1 MFCLYTRRAMIP
13 VYFINL
19 DKDTDRLQHIQRV
32 LSDIF
37 LPEQIHRISG
47 VVHTEG
53 KHGCRLAHIRAHT
66 QAISHGHPYY
76 LICEDDLTP
85 LTSDSKEIVRFIQD
99 SISARPSL
107 VLFEQAEGIESRV
120 RMHASDGRPHLYRI
134 LGGGQGTGCYLC
146 SRQFG
151 IQLIELWTRVTKRH
165 IDYSWQQLWESNDVY
180 FHRPQLFIQRAGN
193 SNQND
198 VGWRAAQRP
207 FDWDYTPS
215 T

>member
-1 MFCLYTRRAMIP
+1 
-13 VYFINL
+13 
-19 DKDTDRLQHIQRV
+19 
-32 LSDIF
+32 
-37 LPEQIHRISG
+37 
-47 VVHTEG
+47 
-53 KHGCRLAHIRAHT
+53 
-66 QAISHGHPYY
+66 
-76 LICEDDLTP
+76 LTP

-180 FHRPQLFIQRAGN
+180 FQRCWVESSAAPVRLGLYPFNVRSRHKQATMLLKAIPSNHTSDVIVVHRNMVCDFIRIKKNESIMQ
-193 SNQND
+193 
-198 VGWRAAQRP
+198 
-207 FDWDYTPS
+207 
-215 T
+215 